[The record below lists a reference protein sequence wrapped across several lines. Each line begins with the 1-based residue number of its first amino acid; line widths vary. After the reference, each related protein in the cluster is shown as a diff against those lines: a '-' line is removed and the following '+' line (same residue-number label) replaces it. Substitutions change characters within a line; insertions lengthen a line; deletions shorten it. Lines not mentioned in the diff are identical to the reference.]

1 MPSFGELSVLQHEV
15 MTELVKKF
23 PTPQF
28 IGAQLF
34 PEKSIISNTAEWDEI
49 HQNRDIAKYTNP
61 DSEANIVDRR
71 GVIHKTATVGTIR
84 EKKNL
89 AGSTMAWLRMPGTEN
104 VQYGEE
110 AVRDELAELNNRIE
124 RRRELSRWQAM
135 TGTLTVDEPGTK
147 FTVDYG
153 FDASHKPIVATTWSD
168 VSADI
173 IGDLNAWKKLIR
185 EDSGEEPTTVYM
197 HETVMTYL
205 MKNTGIQ
212 ALMGEQLKTQV
223 LQSGYITRV
232 LNLTFVVYSAGYVP
246 DGGSF
251 TPFIDEA
258 YIIMTT
264 GTKFGKEIVAPSTDP
279 KSGFRPGKFSKSY
292 QQDDPAGITVL
303 VEVNCLPV
311 IEKVEN
317 IVYAKVKL

>member
-1 MPSFGELSVLQHEV
+1 
-15 MTELVKKF
+15 MTELVRKF

-49 HQNRDIAKYTNP
+49 HQNRDIASYTNP
-61 DSEANIVDRR
+61 DAEANIVDRR
-71 GVIHKTATVGTIR
+71 GVLHKTATVATIR

-89 AGSTMAWLRMPGTEN
+89 SGSTMAWLRRPGTEN
-104 VQYGEE
+104 TQYGEE

-124 RRRELSRWQAM
+124 RRRELSRWQAL
-135 TGTLTVDEPGTK
+135 TGTLTVDEAGTK

-153 FDASHKPIVATTWSD
+153 IAVAHKPTVGTTWSD

-173 IGDLNAWKKLIR
+173 ITDLNDWKKLIR
-185 EDSGEEPTTVYM
+185 EDSGEEPTTVYL
-197 HETVMTYL
+197 HETVMGH
-205 MKNTGIQ
+205 MIRNTGIQ
-212 ALMGEQLKTQV
+212 ALMGEQLKTQI
-223 LQSGYITRV
+223 LQNGYITKV

-246 DGGSF
+246 SGGSF

-264 GTKFGKEIVAPSTDP
+264 GSKFGMELVAPSIDP

-292 QQDDPAGITVL
+292 QQEDPAGVTVL
-303 VEVNCLPV
+303 VEVNSLPV
-311 IEKVEN
+311 ITKVEN
-317 IVYAKVKL
+317 IVYAKVIL

>member
-1 MPSFGELSVLQHEV
+1 MPSFGELSILQHEI

-34 PEKSIISNTAEWDEI
+34 PEKSIISNTAEWDEV

-71 GVIHKTATVGTIR
+71 GVIHKTATVATIR

-89 AGSTMAWLRMPGTEN
+89 SGSTMAWLRRPGTEN
-104 VQYGEE
+104 TQYGEQ
-110 AVRDELAELNNRIE
+110 AVRDELEDLNSRIE
-124 RRRELSRWQAM
+124 RRRELSRWQAL
-135 TGTLTVDEPGTK
+135 TGTLTVDEEGTK

-153 FDASHKPIVATTWSD
+153 IAVSHKPTAPTAWSD
-168 VSADI
+168 SAADI
-173 IGDLNAWKKLIR
+173 IGDLKDWKQLIR

-197 HETVMTYL
+197 HETVMNYML
-205 MKNTGIQ
+205 KNTGIQ

-223 LQSGYITRV
+223 LQNGYISRV

-246 DGGSF
+246 AGGSF
-251 TPFIDEA
+251 TPFIAEDR
-258 YIIMTT
+258 IIMTT
-264 GTKFGKEIVAPSTDP
+264 GSKFAKELIAPSIDP

-292 QQDDPAGITVL
+292 QQEDPAGVTVL
-303 VEVNCLPV
+303 VEINSLPV
-311 IEKVEN
+311 IDKVEN
-317 IVYAKVKL
+317 IVYAEVV